1 MVLSVLLTALW
12 ALAGFYAVQLI
23 RTARARGQLKPK
35 LSGVA
40 IGAVAN
46 FFDALGIGSFAPT
59 TAWLRFRKL
68 VPDSFLPAVLNAG
81 HCLPTVVQGLV
92 FMKLIQV
99 DPVLLVSCIAA
110 SIFGAVIGA
119 PIVLRLPVQAVQ
131 FTVGAA
137 LLIAAMLYA
146 LTNLDLMP
154 TGGQALS
161 LDGNMFV
168 IAIIAHVVMGAL
180 MSFGI
185 GLYAPSLIMLSL
197 MGMNPTAAFP
207 IMMGACAFL
216 MPVSSLRFI
225 RSQRID
231 LRLVLG
237 MALGGIPAVL
247 VAAYVVTSL
256 PLTILR
262 WGVVVVVLY
271 AGINLLVTAQKAS
284 QQAEPSAPEATNEST
299 S

>member
-35 LSGVA
+35 LSGIA

-81 HCLPTVVQGLV
+81 HCLPTVAQGLV

-110 SIFGAVIGA
+110 SILGAVIGA
-119 PIVLRLPVQAVQ
+119 PIVLRLPVRAVQ

-154 TGGQALS
+154 AGGQALS

-271 AGINLLVTAQKAS
+271 AAINLLVTAIKAS
-284 QQAEPSAPEATNEST
+284 RQTEPTATTEAVE
-299 S
+299 